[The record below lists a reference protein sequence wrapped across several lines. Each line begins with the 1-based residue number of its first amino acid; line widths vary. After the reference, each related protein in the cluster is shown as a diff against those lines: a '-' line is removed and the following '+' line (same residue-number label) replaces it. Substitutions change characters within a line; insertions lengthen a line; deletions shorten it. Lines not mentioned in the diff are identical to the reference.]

1 MNYNITNIYEYF
13 DSTSNIEIDRTTF
26 KNICSDFNMMII
38 DYILDGGKFNMGNSL
53 SYISILRIDRN
64 NSKPAINWGE
74 SNKYKNQLKEK
85 GIKLYNH
92 TTGEGQKWYIYY
104 TDSEYCRYYW
114 NKASCKIPNKSVYK
128 FIPTRGLK
136 GNKEKLTA
144 LLKKDD
150 LAYLKFKKHNNYGT

>member
-64 NSKPAINWGE
+64 NS
-74 SNKYKNQLKEK
+74 
-85 GIKLYNH
+85 
-92 TTGEGQKWYIYY
+92 
-104 TDSEYCRYYW
+104 
-114 NKASCKIPNKSVYK
+114 
-128 FIPTRGLK
+128 
-136 GNKEKLTA
+136 
-144 LLKKDD
+144 
-150 LAYLKFKKHNNYGT
+150 